1 MEREQMGTPIIP
13 AAGDPAPAP
22 TDPNTGTREGGKT
35 LTCEGCGSRV
45 DRRGNL
51 LRRGDRLRE
60 ALEAEDTIAKLR
72 KDLAK
77 ATETIAEKDSTIAE
91 LRSQIKPEKKG
102 LLRREI

>member
-1 MEREQMGTPIIP
+1 MGDIIP
-13 AAGDPAPAP
+13 PTGGDPPP
-22 TDPNTGTREGGKT
+22 TIAHSDREGGKT
-35 LTCEGCGSRV
+35 ITCEGCGSKV

-60 ALEAEDTIAKLR
+60 ALDGEDTIAKLR

-77 ATETIAEKDSTIAE
+77 LTETIAEKDATIAD

-102 LLRREI
+102 FLSKEI

>member
-1 MEREQMGTPIIP
+1 MGTPIIP
-13 AAGDPAPAP
+13 AAGDPPPAAPSG
-22 TDPNTGTREGGKT
+22 DGSREGGKII
-35 LTCEGCGSRV
+35 TCEGCGSRV

-51 LRRGDRLRE
+51 IKRGERLRE
-60 ALEAEDTIAKLR
+60 ALDAEDLIAKLR
-72 KDLAK
+72 KDLTK

>member
-1 MEREQMGTPIIP
+1 MGTPIIP
-13 AAGDPAPAP
+13 PAGDPTPAPP
-22 TDPNTGTREGGKT
+22 TDPSTREGGKT
-35 LTCEGCGSRV
+35 ITCEGCGSRV

-77 ATETIAEKDSTIAE
+77 QTETIAEKDATIAD

-102 LLRREI
+102 ILKREI